1 MSPDGDVL
9 GYEIIYNWQ
18 FLFSSPGGDVMS
30 QILVISEQPEETPGV
45 EVPEFSSPN
54 GDVLSYAILY
64 NWQFLFS
71 SPDGDAMFRPKVA
84 KQYLLPTPYPHYNK
98 KILPMQGNPFDRT
111 EISGA
116 KGRGVRLA
124 KARKCRKASPAWL
137 LHFKTGKDAV
147 LAKRLPDDMFGQKGS
162 SCYCLPSEAYAIL
175 ESQKF
180 IQPGAGKGRSLGRK
194 RFAAFLSIVLGVSGR
209 CLAHNVLE
217 SVPIDDKAYRLQH
230 F

>member
-84 KQYLLPTPYPHYNK
+84 KQYLLPTPCPHYNK

-111 EISGA
+111 ENSGA
-116 KGRGVRLA
+116 KGRGVGLA
-124 KARKCRKASPAWL
+124 KAR
-137 LHFKTGKDAV
+137 
-147 LAKRLPDDMFGQKGS
+147 
-162 SCYCLPSEAYAIL
+162 
-175 ESQKF
+175 
-180 IQPGAGKGRSLGRK
+180 LGRDRLLWICAGTFSVLSPPQRVPPLSAQKPK
-194 RFAAFLSIVLGVSGR
+194 RGSGFQIER
-209 CLAHNVLE
+209 SARQVCIPLWAGGLPFSRSE
-217 SVPIDDKAYRLQH
+217 EETDSLLCSRYFPE
-230 F
+230 

>member
-1 MSPDGDVL
+1 MSPD
-9 GYEIIYNWQ
+9 
-18 FLFSSPGGDVMS
+18 GDVMS

-111 EISGA
+111 ENSGA
-116 KGRGVRLA
+116 KGRGVGLA
-124 KARKCRKASPAWL
+124 KARLGNAGKQALHGSCISKRAKTRSLPSGFLMTCLGKKVLPAIVFHPKHTLYWNHRNLSNPAPERGGALEESVLPPFCPLCLEYLAAAWL
-137 LHFKTGKDAV
+137 TT
-147 LAKRLPDDMFGQKGS
+147 S
-162 SCYCLPSEAYAIL
+162 
-175 ESQKF
+175 
-180 IQPGAGKGRSLGRK
+180 
-194 RFAAFLSIVLGVSGR
+194 
-209 CLAHNVLE
+209 
-217 SVPIDDKAYRLQH
+217 
-230 F
+230 